1 MKSTSDPTAA
11 NPKIVSSPR
20 KRWLKRGAIALVIY
34 AVIGFLMVPA
44 IVKWQLRKQLPAL
57 TQRLAVVQ
65 QVRMNPFALSL
76 TVRGLALTETNGT
89 PFAAFDELYVNFQLS
104 SIFRRAWTF
113 GEIRLTH
120 PTANVIRLADGSFN
134 FSNLAP
140 AETTPA
146 TNPPSA
152 PPPLLIQSL
161 VVTNA
166 VISFADATTPRAFR
180 SDYGPLHLALADF
193 TTRPHRDG
201 TYSFVVT
208 TDAGESFSWAGSI
221 SINPLRS
228 AGQFELRGI
237 PPGKYGPY
245 LAHFATV
252 RVERGTLDIGAKYR
266 MDASAQPLELEVTNA
281 TVSLRDL
288 LVKPPDRDVTLL
300 GIEQFQITNTWASL
314 TGRVARVGLV
324 NLAGG
329 QIFVSRETNGQ
340 PTLLSYLVVPPGET
354 HVAETN
360 SPATSAPAE
369 AGTPNELLWRFDL
382 DELSVSRFALAL
394 EDHSTAGV
402 AELGLD
408 DLALNVKGV
417 SNQSNAPL
425 AATLSFLW
433 RGGGSVN
440 LSTRGT
446 VLPPALAT
454 SLAISNFALVPLQP
468 YVGQHLNLTVHSGEL
483 SVAGAARFDPA
494 GVPQTQFQG
503 DVNVTNFNSSDTVAY
518 HELSAWENLGIRGI
532 EFSLETNWLRIAEI
546 KFTGARNNLVISSNG
561 ILNLGALVKSS
572 APGTATNEVVA
583 PVETGVTNVAA
594 AAALFPLQ
602 IGAVVLERSS
612 FRAADDSLYRS
623 FETRVAEFDAS
634 VRDIVMPGLNQAQV
648 DIRGKVSALAPFEI
662 VGRITPDPHNL
673 FVDLKVA
680 FTNTDLTSLSP
691 YTEKYVGRPLTK
703 GKLNTTLLYHIE
715 NRLLTASNFINLDQL
730 TLGARVE
737 SPDATKLPVKL
748 AIGLLKDLDGQ
759 IVLDVPMSG
768 SLDDPKFSIW
778 GLVGQTMQNLIL
790 KVATSPF
797 ALLGA
802 LAGGGAEL
810 QFVDFDPGSV
820 TLNDSQTNKLM
831 KLSEA
836 LAKRPALSLEVG
848 ATFDPLA
855 DGEALGRQK
864 VLAQMKT
871 KRIEELV
878 ARGRPAPVLAEM
890 QLEPDD
896 YERLLRQAY
905 RSAFNTT
912 PEQAL
917 REALAAALATNA
929 VGAVSVLTANPTR
942 TDTTRGAT
950 ALMNQGKS
958 LAQLAAAA
966 RASTTTNSAAATDAK
981 PLSEKELVLDELERR
996 LASQQP
1002 ATPAELRSLM
1012 QKRIATVQEFLVQ
1025 TAGVAADRVLPT
1037 EPNPDDPQRRG
1048 LARVVFSLE

>member
-1 MKSTSDPTAA
+1 MKPISDPTAA
-11 NPKIVSSPR
+11 SSKITASPR
-20 KRWLKRGAIALVIY
+20 KRWLQRGAMALVIY
-34 AVIGFLMVPA
+34 AVIGFLIVPA

-57 TQRLAVVQ
+57 TQRVAVVE

-89 PFAAFDELYVNFQLS
+89 PFAALDELYVNFQLS

-113 GEIRLTH
+113 GEIRLAH
-120 PTANVIRLADGSFN
+120 PTANVIRFADGSFN
-134 FSNLAP
+134 FSNLVP
-140 AETTPA
+140 VETTPA

-152 PPPLLIQSL
+152 PPPLLIHSL

-166 VISFADATTPRAFR
+166 VISFADATTPRDFR

-201 TYSFVVT
+201 TYSFVVS
-208 TDAGESFSWAGSI
+208 TDEGESFSWAGSI

-228 AGQFELRGI
+228 SGQFELRGI

-266 MDASAQPLELEVTNA
+266 VDATAQPLELEVTNA
-281 TVSLRDL
+281 TVALREL

-300 GIEQFQITNTWASL
+300 GIEHFQITNTWASL

-324 NLAGG
+324 ELAGG
-329 QIFVSRETNGQ
+329 QVFVSRETNGR
-340 PTLLSYLVVPPGET
+340 PTLLNYLVVQPDKTQPGET
-354 HVAETN
+354 N
-360 SPATSAPAE
+360 SAVPPAPAE
-369 AGTPNELLWRFDL
+369 GGTTNESPWRFDL
-382 DELSVSRFALAL
+382 DELSVSSFALAL
-394 EDHSTAGV
+394 EDRSTAGV

-408 DLALNVKGV
+408 DLALNVKGT
-417 SNQSNAPL
+417 SNQSNAPVSV
-425 AATLSFLW
+425 TLSFLW

-440 LSTRGT
+440 LAARGT
-446 VLPPALAT
+446 VLPPALDT
-454 SLAISNFALVPLQP
+454 SLAISNFALAPLQP
-468 YVGQHLNLTVHSGEL
+468 YFGQHLNLTVHSGDL

-494 GVPQTQFQG
+494 GVPQIQFHG
-503 DVNVTNFNSSDTVAY
+503 DVSITNFNSSDTVAY
-518 HELSAWENLGIRGI
+518 HELSAWDNLGIRGI
-532 EFSLETNWLRIAEI
+532 EFSLQTNWLRIAEI

-561 ILNLGALVKSS
+561 VLNLSALAKSS
-572 APGTATNEVVA
+572 ATLDGATNEVVVLTA
-583 PVETGVTNVAA
+583 TASNAVPTEP
-594 AAALFPLQ
+594 FPLQ

-648 DIRGKVSALAPFEI
+648 DVRGKVSALAPFEI
-662 VGRITPDPHNL
+662 VGRVTPDPQNL

-703 GKLNTTLLYHIE
+703 GKLTTALSYHIE
-715 NRLLTASNFINLDQL
+715 NRQLTASNIINLDQL

-759 IVLDVPMSG
+759 IDLDLPMSG

-790 KVATSPF
+790 KVSTSPF

-810 QFVDFDPGSV
+810 QFVDFDPGRV

-848 ATFDPLA
+848 ATFDPVA
-855 DGEALGRQK
+855 DVDALGRQM

-878 ARGRPAPVLAEM
+878 ARGRPAPAMAEL

-905 RSAFNTT
+905 RTAFNTT

-929 VGAVSVLTANPTR
+929 VSDVSVPTASPTR
-942 TDTTRGAT
+942 TDAGRGAT

-966 RASTTTNSAAATDAK
+966 RGTTTNSTAATDAK
-981 PLSEKELVLDELERR
+981 PLSEKELVLDEMERR
-996 LASQQP
+996 LAGQQP
-1002 ATPAELRSLM
+1002 PTPAELRSLM
-1012 QKRIATVQEFLVQ
+1012 QKRIAVVHEFLVQ
-1025 TAGVAADRVLPT
+1025 TAGVAADRVLST

>member
-1 MKSTSDPTAA
+1 MKSTFDPTAA
-11 NPKIVSSPR
+11 SPQIVSSPR

-34 AVIGFLMVPA
+34 AVIGFLIVPA

-57 TQRLAVVQ
+57 TQRVAVVQ

-134 FSNLAP
+134 FSNLVP
-140 AETTPA
+140 TETTPA
-146 TNPPSA
+146 TNPPSP
-152 PPPLLIQSL
+152 PPPLLIHSL
-161 VVTNA
+161 IVTNA
-166 VISFADATTPRAFR
+166 VISFADATTPREFR

-208 TDAGESFSWAGSI
+208 TDEGESFSWAGSI

-228 AGQFELRGI
+228 SGQFELHGI
-237 PPGKYGPY
+237 PPSKYGPY

-252 RVERGTLDIGAKYR
+252 RVERGTLDLGATYR

-281 TVSLRDL
+281 TVSLREL

-324 NLAGG
+324 ELAGG
-329 QIFVSRETNGQ
+329 QVFVSRETNGQ
-340 PTLLSYLVVPPGET
+340 PTLLNYLVVPPGET
-354 HVAETN
+354 HVTETN
-360 SPATSAPAE
+360 SPATSGPAE
-369 AGTPNELLWRFDL
+369 AGTPSGPPWRFDL
-382 DELSVSRFALAL
+382 DELSVTRFALAL

-440 LSTRGT
+440 LTTRGT
-446 VLPPALAT
+446 VLPPALDT
-454 SLAISNFALVPLQP
+454 SLAISNFALAPLQP
-468 YVGQHLNLTVHSGEL
+468 YVGQHLNLVVHSGEL

-494 GVPQTQFQG
+494 AIPQIQFQG
-503 DVNVTNFNSSDTVAY
+503 DVNIANFNSSDTVAY

-532 EFSLETNWLRIAEI
+532 EFSLQTNWLRVAEI
-546 KFTGARNNLVISSNG
+546 KFIGARKNLVISSNG
-561 ILNLGALVKSS
+561 ILNLGALAKSV
-572 APGTATNEVVA
+572 APGPATNAVIVPA
-583 PVETGVTNVAA
+583 ETVTTNVPAP
-594 AAALFPLQ
+594 FPLQ

-612 FRAADDSLYRS
+612 IRVADDSLYRS

-662 VGRITPDPHNL
+662 VGRVAPDPQNL
-673 FVDLKVA
+673 FVDLKVT

-703 GKLNTTLLYHIE
+703 GKLTTELTYHIE
-715 NRLLTASNFINLDQL
+715 NRILTASNFINFDQL
-730 TLGARVE
+730 TLGARVD

-759 IVLDVPMSG
+759 IVLDLPMSG

-820 TLNDSQTNKLM
+820 TLNDNQTNKLM

-836 LAKRPALSLEVG
+836 LAKRPALSLEIG
-848 ATFDPLA
+848 ATFDLLT
-855 DGEALGRQK
+855 DVEALGRQK

-871 KRIEELV
+871 RRIEELV
-878 ARGRPAPVLAEM
+878 ARGRPAPPLNEL
-890 QLEPDD
+890 QLESDD

-929 VGAVSVLTANPTR
+929 VGAVSVPTASPTR

-950 ALMNQGKS
+950 ALMTQGKS
-958 LAQLAAAA
+958 LTQLAAAA
-966 RASTTTNSAAATDAK
+966 RAATANSEATSAAK
-981 PLSEKELVLDELERR
+981 PLSEKELVLDEMERR

-1002 ATPAELRSLM
+1002 ATPAELRGLM
-1012 QKRIATVQEFLVQ
+1012 QKRIAVVQEFLVQ
-1025 TAGVAADRVLPT
+1025 TAGVVADRVLST